1 MQIVYDASDHQVE
14 VKRLIT
20 FIFSGL
26 SLLGGVFV
34 VSTIVYIRIYRP
46 LLANR
51 LSLKLTF
58 WIALADIVYSIFV
71 LVLQQ
76 KITSNQLCAF
86 LLWGY
91 LEFTLLPIF
100 LTATIA
106 FNLHAIFVSDI
117 YDVVRYQ
124 KYYFPFA
131 LTLATVISSVPLIA
145 GQFEADPVVGSCWYR
160 GTYTT
165 KTMIWEMCTLFG
177 WVFLV
182 VLYCIFAVCFIGY
195 KLHQHEKYL
204 RSNISVDIQLVN
216 RKTSKAMRRIILYPV
231 VPIVTQ
237 TFNCLCEFY
246 TFVHR
251 ELYFSLYL
259 LSAVLPACVG
269 LLNAVVFIFDPAVRE
284 LLRGSSQRST
294 SQGGTSEEMSFH
306 LSRPLEG
313 MSLAIGKYPSELPK
327 FTQSLSEPSTLVP
340 TDSALQSSHSSITMS
355 GTPPGYEAQAV
366 ATPAQQVTFGENP
379 LPPSPTAVTV
389 PVTPTSHQSNPKPS
403 KPKTKLMSL
412 I

>member
-1 MQIVYDASDHQVE
+1 MPIVYDASDYQVGI
-14 VKRLIT
+14 KSILT
-20 FIFSGL
+20 SIFSGL
-26 SLLGGVFV
+26 SLLGGLFV
-34 VSTIVYIRIYRP
+34 VSTITYIRVYRP
-46 LLANR
+46 QLANR

-71 LVLQQ
+71 FVLQW
-76 KITSNQLCAF
+76 KITSNQICAF

-131 LTLATVISSVPLIA
+131 LTLATSISLIPLIA
-145 GQFEADPVVGSCWYR
+145 GQFEADPVVGTCWYSS
-160 GTYTT
+160 TYTS
-165 KTMIWEMCTLFG
+165 KTMIWETCTLFG
-177 WVFLV
+177 WVFIV

-195 KLHQHEKYL
+195 KLHKHDKNL
-204 RSNISVDIQLVN
+204 RSNISVDIQFVS
-216 RKTSKAMRRIILYPV
+216 RKTNKAMRRIILYPM
-231 VPIVTQ
+231 VPIFTQ

-246 TFVHR
+246 TFIHR

-284 LLRGSSQRST
+284 LLYRGTQRST
-294 SQGGTSEEMSFH
+294 SQSTSEEMSFY
-306 LSRPLEG
+306 LS
-313 MSLAIGKYPSELPK
+313 K
-327 FTQSLSEPSTLVP
+327 SLSELDSKQLKLPLEVSRPPERSSDPTILVRISPTSQSNHSPMIISKMPSSYQVQEVISERP
-340 TDSALQSSHSSITMS
+340 SR
-355 GTPPGYEAQAV
+355 
-366 ATPAQQVTFGENP
+366 QVTFSDEESSNQSVATSP
-379 LPPSPTAVTV
+379 EMHPSHSRPR
-389 PVTPTSHQSNPKPS
+389 
-403 KPKTKLMSL
+403 KTKLMSL